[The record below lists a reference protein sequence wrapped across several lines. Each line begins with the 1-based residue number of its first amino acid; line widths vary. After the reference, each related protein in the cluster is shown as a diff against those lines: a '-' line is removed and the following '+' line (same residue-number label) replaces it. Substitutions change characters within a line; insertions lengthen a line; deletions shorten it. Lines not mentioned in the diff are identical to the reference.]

1 MNQQAFLKS
10 INPLIPGGDNLEQTV
25 VFYEQKLGFKRIH
38 QEGAPIYMAIVKR
51 DSVQLFLLKN
61 GDKHLAEG
69 TSFRINVNQIEQLY
83 AEFEAKD
90 QGIIHPNGELETKPW
105 GMKEFVII
113 DPSGVCIT
121 FCEPAN
127 DNPD

>member
-1 MNQQAFLKS
+1 
-10 INPLIPGGDNLEQTV
+10 
-25 VFYEQKLGFKRIH
+25 
-38 QEGAPIYMAIVKR
+38 MAIVKR

-69 TSFRINVNQIEQLY
+69 TSFRINVDQIEQLY

-90 QGIIHPNGELETKPW
+90 QAIIHPNGELETKPW
-105 GMKEFVII
+105 GMKEFAII
-113 DPSGVCIT
+113 DPAGVCIT